1 MDFKVLYTEG
11 ALADLA
17 DIFARSWEEHP
28 GTTERF
34 ASSLL
39 NHVDLLK
46 SFPRMGA
53 PVSKYPGVRCLTHS
67 PLQVFYRLDDA
78 KRVVEIL
85 HFWHGARKKPQF
97 KNGPPKSEDL
107 KKFDD

>member
-1 MDFKVLYTEG
+1 VDFKVLYTEG

-46 SFPRMGA
+46 TFPRMGG
-53 PVSKYPGVRCLTHS
+53 PVSGYPGVRRLTHS
-67 PLQVFYRLDDA
+67 PLQVFYRLDEPR
-78 KRVVEIL
+78 RVVEIL
-85 HFWHGARKKPQF
+85 YFWHGARKS
-97 KNGPPKSEDL
+97 PKFE
-107 KKFDD
+107 